1 MIARRAGKYR
11 NLPAAGFAQ
20 LVTYEPDCKNFVAA
34 ILAFRGGCHTAST
47 IAPLTKGA
55 KPVAAGFPLK
65 DSTMNKFVIALAV
78 AAALPMG
85 AQAADNISYNYVQAD
100 YVSSHNDV
108 PDDADGWGLKAS
120 MAVLPNMHVFGDFN
134 RQTLD
139 DSKLDID
146 TWRIGV
152 GYNRAINE
160 ATDVVA
166 RLAYQQQDPEL
177 GHHLPG
183 LSAEVGL
190 NTAYGEHMQVYGAL
204 GWEDY
209 TRTKGVNPKG
219 EFFGRLGM
227 LAKLNQNWSVNASLK
242 YDVDGNIEVQAGP
255 RFSW

>member
-1 MIARRAGKYR
+1 VHRQWQQV
-11 NLPAAGFAQ
+11 F
-20 LVTYEPDCKNFVAA
+20 F
-34 ILAFRGGCHTAST
+34 
-47 IAPLTKGA
+47 
-55 KPVAAGFPLK
+55 LK
-65 DSTMNKFVIALAV
+65 DSSMKKFVIALAV

-85 AQAADNISYNYVQAD
+85 AQAADNISYNYAEVD
-100 YVSSHNDV
+100 YVTSHNDV

-120 MAVLPNMHVFGDFN
+120 VAVLPNMHVFGDFN

-146 TWRIGV
+146 TWRVGV

-166 RLAYQQQDPEL
+166 RLAYQQQDREV
-177 GHHLPG
+177 GHHQPG

-209 TRTKGVNPKG
+209 TRTKGINPKG